1 MFGFGAA
8 SVPVLSPESLA
19 SRLDAGETPCIVDVR
34 EPHETAAGHIPGARL
49 VPLGVLEAHLGELPA
64 HEEIVMVCRSGGRS
78 AMATQMALSAGLK
91 AVNMSGGMLAW
102 RGAIVRP

>member
-1 MFGFGAA
+1 MFGFGAS

-19 SRLDAGETPCIVDVR
+19 SRLEAGEKPCIVDVR

-49 VPLGVLEAHLGELPA
+49 VPLGTLEAHLGELPA
-64 HEEIVMVCRSGGRS
+64 QEEVVMVCRSGGRS

-102 RGAIVRP
+102 RGAVVRP